1 MMRAIVRQGPSV
13 RLRRMPVPSPE
24 PGEILVQVMVAGL
37 CRTDVHAADPD
48 GHAEPVVLG
57 HEFAGVVAELGDEV
71 TGFAVGDRVAVTPML
86 PCLRCARCAGGAPER
101 CPHAE
106 LLGVR
111 RHGAF
116 CEFVAVPAHVVHRI
130 PEALTFREGAY
141 AGPVCASLAVAQ
153 ADIKPPDHGLVHGGN
168 RLARLTAHILRAYGF
183 HAVDVRGTEKSA
195 AATACLTRV
204 PADTYDF
211 AVESAPSAAVIG
223 ELIRVVRPGGRIVLR
238 SRPSGPVEIDLGA
251 AIGKEI
257 TFETVAY
264 STFREALSFLV
275 QEHERIADLLGCVR
289 PLEDF
294 EDLFSAERE
303 SQRFKSFFCPNFA
316 DIGPA
321 EIEAWARLMHPQ
333 APRS

>member
-1 MMRAIVRQGPSV
+1 MRAIVRQGASV
-13 RLRRMPVPSPE
+13 RLRRMPVPAPA

-37 CRTDVHAADPD
+37 CRTDVHAAP
-48 GHAEPVVLG
+48 GPSARAEPVVLG
-57 HEFAGVVAELGDEV
+57 HEFAGVVAELGDDV
-71 TGFAVGDRVAVTPML
+71 GGFAVGDRVAVTPML
-86 PCLRCARCAGGAPER
+86 PCLRCGRCAGGAPER

-116 CEFVAVPAHVVHRI
+116 SEFVAVPAHVVHRI
-130 PEALTFREGAY
+130 PDALTFREGAY
-141 AGPVCASLAVAQ
+141 AGPVCASLAVTQ
-153 ADIKPPDHGLVHGGN
+153 ADIKPPDRGLVHGGN

-183 HAVDVRGTEKSA
+183 HALDVHGTEKPADSA
-195 AATACLTRV
+195 GSLSEI

-211 AVESAPSAAVIG
+211 AVESTPGSAVIG

-238 SRPSGPVEIDLGA
+238 SRPTGPVEIDLGA

-303 SQRFKSFFCPNFA
+303 NQRFKSFFCPNFA

-321 EIEAWARLMHPQ
+321 EIEAWARLMRPE
-333 APRS
+333 APRA